1 MTLLMGSTCK
11 NFLINDELPQVSILD
26 PTLFLPA
33 FLIKEIPNQVTCNSV
48 IRLDDNTVYS
58 KHNQVSDLWQQLELA
73 TEHEFDL

>member
-1 MTLLMGSTCK
+1 MTLLMGSICK
-11 NFLINDELPQVSILD
+11 NFLINGELPQVSM
-26 PTLFLPA
+26 FLPA